1 MTRGKDSDGRM
12 AMIAA
17 LAVAILAIS
26 LYVLI
31 SMEASLEEGRGPQ
44 GGNPFAILSL
54 MFLIV
59 VLILLMLTK
68 TRSVTGKFTTENT
81 RIAALM
87 AAMFIIGMLIEPSI
101 PRPGGP
107 PEGRGR
113 RLFRLP
119 AAPGEGSRFFRRRG
133 RRTGAARQEK
143 KEKTK
148 NGYSEDA
155 YTGHDGDNTFPLKL

>member
-17 LAVAILAIS
+17 IAVAILAIS
-26 LYVLI
+26 LYVLV

-68 TRSVTGKFTTENT
+68 TRSVTGKFTTDNT
-81 RIAALM
+81 RIVALM
-87 AAMFIIGMLIEPSI
+87 AAMYITGMLIEPAI
-101 PRPGGP
+101 PRSSSP
-107 PEGRGR
+107 PSGSLGAIFI
-113 RLFRLP
+113 LIPVLLI
-119 AAPGEGSRFFRRRG
+119 AAMLAPMIPSRSD
-133 RRTGAARQEK
+133 E
-143 KEKTK
+143 E
-148 NGYSEDA
+148 E
-155 YTGHDGDNTFPLKL
+155 

>member
-87 AAMFIIGMLIEPSI
+87 AAMFITGMLIEPAI
-101 PRPGGP
+101 PRPSSPPAGP
-107 PEGRGR
+107 LGAIFILIPV
-113 RLFRLP
+113 LLI
-119 AAPGEGSRFFRRRG
+119 AAMLAPMIPSRSD
-133 RRTGAARQEK
+133 E
-143 KEKTK
+143 E
-148 NGYSEDA
+148 E
-155 YTGHDGDNTFPLKL
+155 

>member
-68 TRSVTGKFTTENT
+68 TRIGTGKFTTDNT

-107 PEGRGR
+107 PEAFFGAIFI
-113 RLFRLP
+113 LTPVLLI
-119 AAPGEGSRFFRRRG
+119 AAMLVPMIPSRSD
-133 RRTGAARQEK
+133 E
-143 KEKTK
+143 E
-148 NGYSEDA
+148 E
-155 YTGHDGDNTFPLKL
+155 

>member
-1 MTRGKDSDGRM
+1 MSQAKGSDGRM
-12 AMIAA
+12 AMIAV

-26 LYVLI
+26 LHVLI
-31 SMEASLEEGRGPQ
+31 SMETSLEEGRGPQ

-59 VLILLMLTK
+59 VLILLMLTQI
-68 TRSVTGKFTTENT
+68 RSGTSKFTMDNM

-107 PEGRGR
+107 PEAFFGAIFI
-113 RLFRLP
+113 LTPVLLI
-119 AAPGEGSRFFRRRG
+119 AAMLVPMIPSRSD
-133 RRTGAARQEK
+133 E
-143 KEKTK
+143 E
-148 NGYSEDA
+148 E
-155 YTGHDGDNTFPLKL
+155 

>member
-68 TRSVTGKFTTENT
+68 TRIGTGKFTTDNT

-87 AAMFIIGMLIEPSI
+87 AAMFIIGMLIEPAI
-101 PRPGGP
+101 PTLGDF
-107 PEGRGR
+107 PEGIFGAIFI
-113 RLFRLP
+113 LVP
-119 AAPGEGSRFFRRRG
+119 ALLI
-133 RRTGAARQEK
+133 AAMLVPMIPSSSDE
-143 KEKTK
+143 E
-148 NGYSEDA
+148 E
-155 YTGHDGDNTFPLKL
+155 

>member
-107 PEGRGR
+107 PEPFFGVIFI
-113 RLFRLP
+113 LTPVLLI
-119 AAPGEGSRFFRRRG
+119 AAMLVPMIPSRSD
-133 RRTGAARQEK
+133 E
-143 KEKTK
+143 E
-148 NGYSEDA
+148 E
-155 YTGHDGDNTFPLKL
+155 

>member
-68 TRSVTGKFTTENT
+68 TRIGTGKFTTDNT

-107 PEGRGR
+107 PEGFFGAIFI
-113 RLFRLP
+113 LTPVLLI
-119 AAPGEGSRFFRRRG
+119 AAMLAPMIPSRSD
-133 RRTGAARQEK
+133 E
-143 KEKTK
+143 E
-148 NGYSEDA
+148 E
-155 YTGHDGDNTFPLKL
+155 